1 MRKYDFLFD
10 YKKESLCY
18 LGTYSTAFAVLVRD
32 LIFL

>member
-1 MRKYDFLFD
+1 MRKYNFLFD

-18 LGTYSTAFAVLVRD
+18 LGTYSGAFTKLVKE